1 MTDSARSDQPT
12 TTAKGRG
19 HFAARHWEPMSMKTA
34 WRFLTNFLRSLY
46 FLRGVLLL
54 LLLMAAGGATLMWLV
69 EEDVSLLDS
78 IYFASI
84 TALTVGY
91 GDIVPHTLLGKVA
104 AVFIGLVG
112 VIIMGILVA
121 ASVQALKFTLKSR

>member
-1 MTDSARSDQPT
+1 MTDPATIDKPP
-12 TTAKGRG
+12 AAGKGRD
-19 HFAARHWEPMSMKTA
+19 FVARHWEPMSMKTA
-34 WRFLTNFLRSLY
+34 WRFLTNFLRSLC

-54 LLLMAAGGATLMWLV
+54 LLLLTSGGATLMWLV

-78 IYFASI
+78 MYFASI
-84 TALTVGY
+84 TALSVGY

-104 AVFIGLVG
+104 SVFIGLVG

-121 ASVQALKFTLKSR
+121 ASVWALEVTLKSR

>member
-1 MTDSARSDQPT
+1 MTGPAKSDELP
-12 TTAKGRG
+12 AAGEGRE
-19 HFAARHWEPMSMKTA
+19 HFMGRHWDPVSMETA
-34 WRFLTNFLRSLY
+34 WRFLTTFLRSLY
-46 FLRGVLLL
+46 FLRGILLL
-54 LLLMAAGGATLMWLV
+54 LLLLAAGGATLMWLV

-91 GDIVPHTLLGKVA
+91 GDIVPRTLLGKA
-104 AVFIGLVG
+104 ASAFIGLVG

-121 ASVQALKFTLKSR
+121 ASVWALEFTLKSR

>member
-1 MTDSARSDQPT
+1 MR
-12 TTAKGRG
+12 
-19 HFAARHWEPMSMKTA
+19 TA
-34 WRFLTNFLRSLY
+34 WRFLRNFLRSLF

-54 LLLMAAGGATLMWLV
+54 LLLLTSGGAALVWLV

-78 IYFASI
+78 MYFASI
-84 TALTVGY
+84 TALSVGY

-104 AVFIGLVG
+104 SVFIGLVG

-121 ASVQALKFTLKSR
+121 ASVWALEVTLKSR